1 VQAEEDPCARA
12 GEAQLKE
19 FVVAP
24 HQRFVRTFM
33 SAATP
38 YTGMLLFHGLGSG
51 KTCAAMQVAEETFN
65 ALTRNGIPR
74 RTFVVAAPN
83 LQAQFKAALF
93 DPSKLQNVNGVW
105 RLPGCVSPELL
116 AEALPD
122 PKSQES
128 RESILRNLERAVARR
143 YRFVGPDQ
151 LANMVYKVLEKYA
164 GIASK
169 QQRQAAERRAMTEAF
184 GQRLFIIDEAHDLRV
199 AGVGNTKRAWDALR
213 KIAEKADETR
223 VLLLTATPVFDTAS
237 DIISL
242 LNLLLL
248 NDGKQPLRQAA
259 FFTGDGKLRSE
270 ESAEKLAKAV
280 TGYVSFVPSQDT
292 RAFPYL
298 LMPEQFKYS
307 QPALPPPSVPLRGDE
322 LLSHNRI
329 LDLAYVKLSAY
340 QNGVLETLLAKVR
353 ASKRGFG
360 HTDMAKLIMA
370 LNFVYPGFEPKSR
383 TSKVDNFIGDKG
395 LLSVVNNASG
405 RGAGK
410 RLSGPYTYDP
420 AIEKNFGDI
429 FAQPNL
435 ATYSAKLAR
444 VLSEIE
450 RGEGVV
456 LVYSQYLESGA
467 VPLALALEKAGF
479 SRADG
484 PDLWDTTLA
493 RDASP
498 PGGRGGYVLIT
509 GDKSLSPNNAKAV
522 ALATAPDNI
531 NGERVKVVLI
541 SQAGSQGVDL
551 RNVRQVHLIDPW
563 YNLGRAEQIIGRGRR
578 RCSHAALPADKRNV
592 SVYMYSTLLQNGE
605 EAPDSYIYNLAAAK
619 AIEGGMITRALKE
632 WAVDCYIQNPES
644 SDGEEEEQAG
654 DEVAIPQ
661 VASNG
666 VKTTVSNEARPY
678 SFACDYQPD
687 CKYKCGGE
695 PPQVSETQ
703 VYGDRILEVAL
714 PSILAKLRA
723 MFSKRV
729 YYSREEIMRNLLEQG
744 YLELQVDAALTQLVT
759 HPEQWVVN
767 PRGIIGHV
775 ENIER
780 FYMFVPVGL
789 EGARLTLENRMEG
802 ANVVPQTVE
811 VEPPETKLGAAKVY
825 KESKD
830 IVNKAA
836 RMFKKALADPLFV
849 AIEKGT
855 VDIPWDIGA
864 RNALTDERPVARA
877 AAIVSQLSPLATPKG
892 FTELALQVLQHEV
905 AIQSMDNKLL
915 LLKAGVAGELRG
927 VLNTEQERVMR
938 DTLYQLAGPFP
949 NMGDDGW
956 VGTYA
961 FGNIQTGKLEYYTA
975 TSSGEVR
982 KSTPQE
988 ALAHRAARLEMSPP
1002 AAVHGLIAPHRKQ
1015 YLTFKVVDV
1024 EASATQKGWQCG
1036 QASKRNVLAALNK
1049 VAGRDVFTNSNT
1061 KLVGSSRELC
1071 IDLEVV
1077 LRAFQL
1083 RNKDSETWLYT
1094 YEQSLLNTEN

>member
-1 VQAEEDPCARA
+1 M
-12 GEAQLKE
+12 
-19 FVVAP
+19 AP

-122 PKSQES
+122 PKSQET
-128 RESILRNLERAVARR
+128 RENILRNLERAVARR

-199 AGVGNTKRAWDALR
+199 AGAGNTKRAWDALR

-259 FFTGDGKLRSE
+259 FFTGDGKLRSD
-270 ESAEKLAKAV
+270 ESAEKLARAA
-280 TGYVSFVPSQDT
+280 TGYVSFVPSQDV

-298 LMPEQFKYS
+298 LMPEQFEYS

-322 LLSHNRI
+322 LLNHNRI

-370 LNFVYPGFEPKSR
+370 LNFAYPGFEPKSR

-395 LLSVVNNASG
+395 LLSVVNNTSG

-420 AIEKNFGDI
+420 AIEKSFGDI
-429 FAQPNL
+429 FARPNL

-444 VLSEIE
+444 VLDEIE

-484 PDLWDTTLA
+484 NNLWETAGGQLQP
-493 RDASP
+493 S
-498 PGGRGGYVLIT
+498 GRGGYVLIT
-509 GDKSLSPNNAKAV
+509 GDKSLSPNNSKAV
-522 ALATAPDNI
+522 ALATAPDNTY
-531 NGERVKVVLI
+531 GEKVKVVLI

-632 WAVDCYIQNPES
+632 WAVDCYIQNSQSTGGPES
-644 SDGEEEEQAG
+644 EAA
-654 DEVAIPQ
+654 DETSNTQ

-666 VKTTVSNEARPY
+666 VKTVVTNESRPY

-687 CKYKCGGE
+687 CQYKCGGD
-695 PPQVSETQ
+695 PPQASEAR

-714 PSILAKLRA
+714 PAILAKLRS

-729 YYSREEIMRNLLEQG
+729 YYSREEIMRGLQEQG
-744 YLELQVDAALTQLVT
+744 YLELQIDAALTQLVT

-789 EGARLTLENRMEG
+789 EGARLTLENRLQG
-802 ANVVPQTVE
+802 ANVAPQTVE

-836 RMFKKALADPLFV
+836 RMFKKALKEPEFE

-855 VDIPWDIGA
+855 VDIPWDVGA
-864 RNALTDERPVARA
+864 RNALADERPVTRA
-877 AAIVSQLSPLATPKG
+877 KAIVSALPPLATQG
-892 FTELALQVLQHEV
+892 GLTELALQVLQHEV
-905 AIQSMDNKLL
+905 AVQSMDNKLL
-915 LLKAGVAGELRG
+915 LLKAGAAGELRG
-927 VLNTEQERVMR
+927 MLDIEQERVMR
-938 DTLYQLAGPFP
+938 DTLYQLSGPLP
-949 NMGDDGW
+949 GKREDGW

-961 FGNIQTGKLEYYTA
+961 FGNIQTGKLEFYTV
-975 TSSGEVR
+975 TPDGEVR

-988 ALAHRAARLEMSPP
+988 ALAHRAARISMSPP
-1002 AAVHGLIAPHRKQ
+1002 ASVHGLIAPHRKQ

-1024 EASATQKGWQCG
+1024 EASASQKGWQCG

-1049 VAGRDVFTNSNT
+1049 AAGRELFTSSNT
-1061 KLVGSSRELC
+1061 KPVGSSRELC
-1071 IDLEVV
+1071 VDLEVV
-1077 LRAFQL
+1077 LRSYQL
-1083 RNKDSETWLYT
+1083 RNKDNETWLYT
-1094 YEQSLLNTEN
+1094 FEQSLLNSEN